1 MEDLAIPSGRRH
13 LVVIPAKIYSRATE
27 KVCAHLIHLH
37 EPLKITVTLE
47 YDGKNVTLLE
57 REVKDSHWYQCVN
70 FKKEMKFRIIL
81 LDEKLT
87 VANQKYPQVY
97 IKDPKDNIIFR
108 WLDVETQQGIADLHF
123 NLPSEAQLGEYSIFL
138 KKENEFSTRRDQYFT
153 VQEPVLSRFHI
164 QTKVPEAISVLDEQ
178 FHVEFCG
185 KYTHGKPVRGE
196 LCFKVCEHTYH
207 HYYTENANCRYQ
219 IFTAKLDTKG
229 CFSQVISMKMFN
241 LTDEEN
247 QRNLLFTATL
257 TEEGTGVI
265 ASEEGAI
272 GISITVA
279 GVRLKNAER
288 SYQQGIPYLGMITA
302 KKFDETP
309 LPNETISLVITIN
322 DEATTQNYT
331 TDNSGNVYFKLDT
344 TSWGNNTVELEA
356 KLAQEDKMR
365 KYGRNRPWYGR
376 SFLIV
381 KPFHPESGNILVI
394 QPILSELS
402 CDTEQAVQV
411 DYRLRRKEFGK
422 SISAVDFYYLVTSK
436 GEIILE
442 GHKELALSDKEE
454 MNGMFSVSLPVT
466 AHLAPVAKM
475 LIYTILPDGEVLVDT
490 ARFQISSCF
499 RNKVNLKFSVPE
511 EFPGANV
518 NLQLQASPGSLCSI
532 RAVDKSV
539 ILRSDKE
546 LTINSVYNKL
556 QEVIGYPFEVDEY
569 PDSCRTR
576 KRKRSSTWKHWGF
589 GVLEAFTLFKFV
601 NLKIITDAQILTPCP
616 DDSKAI
622 EGVDTPI
629 LSRTTRLL
637 HSKPEKEKKE
647 MIRKYFPQTWIW
659 DLVPVGP
666 SGEKQVPVHI
676 PDTITEWKAG
686 MFCIADAGFG
696 LTPPVY
702 FNSFKPYFMDFT
714 LPYSVV
720 RGETFTL
727 KATAFNYLSHCIMVH
742 VTLQQTE
749 DFLAK
754 PCENCIYTSCL
765 CADETKT
772 FSWDITT
779 KSTGDI
785 NFAVRAEAIQ
795 SNALCENEVV
805 AVPEKGAI
813 DTVIKSLPVKMEG
826 FKKEKTYS
834 SLICTADSMVT
845 EKISLTLPDT
855 VVEDSVGSS
864 VAVLGNIMSLSLHY
878 PELLLDMP
886 MGCGEQVMSPFTNN
900 AYGLQYLE
908 KTGLVNDHNRAT
920 AIKNMEKGY
929 MKILQ
934 HKTKNG
940 SYAIFDASE
949 YIVSTSKEER
959 GNAWLTA
966 YVVSSFNKA
975 KPYIFIEERLQTEAI
990 NWISSKQMDD
1000 GCFTSDTVYHGI
1012 WSASTQTI
1020 AVSAYITAALLEL
1033 KDPSLEAV
1041 VKRGLSCLKNHFM
1054 NETSIY
1060 NMALMAYTFTLAG
1073 DDDMRETL
1081 LQKLDTLAVRE
1092 AELVHWKEDEDE
1104 LTWYSSSG
1112 MNLTNLEMT
1121 SYVLLALMSKPNVT
1135 SSDITSA
1142 YKIVKWIITQQNS
1155 LGGFSSSQVTVVT
1168 LKALAKFAEH
1178 VYKKDSVNTV
1188 TVKSDKG
1195 FVKEFHV
1202 DNTNS
1207 LLLQKADVPLPI
1219 AYTTEVTGNG
1229 CVIVQATLK
1238 YNVPQLKSES
1248 GFSISV
1254 ETIPQMCAESG
1265 RTAFDLKIKVGYTGK
1280 RPVSNMVII
1289 DVSMLSGFI
1298 PVKKSVKLLNQTAL
1312 VGRTETKANQ
1322 VIIYLEQL
1330 TSEKQEYTFTV
1341 EQDFVVE
1348 TLKPAS
1354 VKIYDSYNTD
1364 EHATTEYSAPDCH
1377 H

>member
-1 MEDLAIPSGRRH
+1 MSSLSI
-13 LVVIPAKIYSRATE
+13 
-27 KVCAHLIHLH
+27 
-37 EPLKITVTLE
+37 
-47 YDGKNVTLLE
+47 
-57 REVKDSHWYQCVN
+57 Q
-70 FKKEMKFRIIL
+70 
-81 LDEKLT
+81 
-87 VANQKYPQVY
+87 
-97 IKDPKDNIIFR
+97 DPKDNIIFR
-108 WLDVETQQGIADLHF
+108 WLDVEPQQGIADLHF
-123 NLPSEAQLGEYSIFL
+123 NLPSEAQLGDYSIFL
-138 KKENEFSTRRDQYFT
+138 QKENELSIYRDQYFT
-153 VQEPVLSRFHI
+153 VQEFVLSRFHI

-185 KYTHGKPVRGE
+185 KYTYGKPVRGE
-196 LCFKVCEHTYH
+196 LHFKVCERTYYC
-207 HYYTENANCRYQ
+207 YYMENAETSCNCQ

-247 QRNLLFTATL
+247 RKGLLFTATL
-257 TEEGTGVI
+257 TEEGTGIV
-265 ASEEGAI
+265 ASEDRAI
-272 GISITVA
+272 DISYTA
-279 GVRLKNAER
+279 AKVRFENKQTF
-288 SYQQGIPYLGMITA
+288 YQHGIPYSGKITA

-309 LPNETISLVITIN
+309 LPKENISLLITIN

-331 TDNSGNVYFKLDT
+331 TDNSGNVYFTLDT

-356 KLAQEDKMR
+356 NLAQEDTE
-365 KYGRNRPWYGR
+365 KYYRRGLVYVEPLHSNSGN
-376 SFLIV
+376 FLI
-381 KPFHPESGNILVI
+381 I
-394 QPILSELS
+394 QPIRTELS

-411 DYRLRRKEFGK
+411 YYHLRRKEFGK
-422 SISAVDFYYLVTSK
+422 SISTLDFYYLVLSK

-454 MNGMFSVSLPVT
+454 MNGMFSVSLPIT

-475 LIYTILPDGEVLVDT
+475 LIYTILPDGEVLADA
-490 ARFQISSCF
+490 ARFKISSCF
-499 RNKVNLKFSVPE
+499 RNKVNLKFSPSE
-511 EFPGANV
+511 GFPGAYV
-518 NLQLQASPGSLCSI
+518 NLHLQASPGSLCSI

-539 ILRSDKE
+539 ILRYDRE
-546 LTINSVYNKL
+546 LTINEVYNHLK
-556 QEVIGYPFEVDEY
+556 EESGYPDGVDEY
-569 PDSCRTR
+569 PDSCPVG
-576 KRKRSSTWKHWGF
+576 KRKRSLMLKTWGY
-589 GVLEAFTLFKFV
+589 GIVDVFTLFRYV
-601 NLKIITDAQILTPCP
+601 TLKIITDAQTFTPCP

-622 EGVDTPI
+622 EDTVEAGVETPI
-629 LSRTTRLL
+629 LSRTAGEV
-637 HSKPEKEKKE
+637 HSKLKKKK
-647 MIRKYFPQTWIW
+647 MIRKYFPETWIW
-659 DLVPVGP
+659 DLVSVGP
-666 SGEKQVPVHI
+666 SGEKQVPVHV

-686 MFCIADAGFG
+686 MVCMADIGFG

-702 FNSFKPYFMDFT
+702 FNSFKPFFVDLI
-714 LPYSVV
+714 LPYSVI

-779 KSTGDI
+779 KSTGDV
-785 NFAVRAEAIQ
+785 NFTVSAEAIQ
-795 SNALCENEVV
+795 MNALCENEVV
-805 AVPEKGAI
+805 VVPDKGAI

-834 SLICTADSMVT
+834 SLICTADSVVT

-855 VVEDSVGSS
+855 VVKDSVESS
-864 VAVLGNIMSLSLHY
+864 VTVLGNIMSLSLHY

-886 MGCGEQVMSPFTNN
+886 MGCGEQIMSQFTIN

-908 KTGLVNDHNRAT
+908 KTGLVNDRNRVT
-920 AIKNMEKGY
+920 AVKNMEKGY
-929 MKILQ
+929 MEMLQ

-949 YIVSTSKEER
+949 YFSVTSEYEE

-1012 WSASTQTI
+1012 WSVSTQTI

-1041 VKRGLSCLKNHFM
+1041 VKRGLSCLKNHFT

-1092 AELVHWKEDEDE
+1092 GIDELVHWKEDEDE
-1104 LTWYSSSG
+1104 WTRYSFSG
-1112 MNLTNLEMT
+1112 TELTNLEMT

-1155 LGGFSSSQVTVVT
+1155 LGGFFSSQVTVVT
-1168 LKALAKFAEH
+1168 LKALAKYAEH
-1178 VYKKDSVNTV
+1178 VYNKDSVNTV

-1238 YNVPQLKSES
+1238 YNVPPLKSES

-1254 ETIPQMCAESG
+1254 ETIPQKCVESS

-1298 PVKKSVKLLNQTAL
+1298 PVKESVKLLNQTAL

-1330 TSEKQEYTFTV
+1330 TSEKQEYTFTI

-1354 VKIYDSYNTD
+1354 VKIYDYYNTD
-1364 EHATTEYSAPDCH
+1364 EHATTEYSAPNCH